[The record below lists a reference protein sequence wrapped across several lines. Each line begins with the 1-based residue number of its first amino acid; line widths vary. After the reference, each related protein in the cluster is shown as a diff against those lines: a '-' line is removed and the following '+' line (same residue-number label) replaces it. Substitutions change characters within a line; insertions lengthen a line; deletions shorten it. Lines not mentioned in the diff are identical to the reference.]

1 MTKFFLFSVKRKNLV
16 IAQNN
21 RPNKGFG
28 PKNKKE
34 AQHRINNY
42 ITAQVVRVVG
52 DNIEPRIV
60 SLREA
65 LSIADEYGL
74 DLVEISPQA
83 NPPVCKVMDYQ
94 KYLYEQKKKLKEI
107 KANSAKTEIKEI
119 RLSPQISEH
128 DVEFKCNHAIRF
140 LQDGYK
146 VKIIMT
152 FRGRS
157 IIYKD
162 NGELELLKFA
172 ERLQDYG
179 KVDQMPVLTG
189 RNMTIL
195 MVPKPKK

>member
-1 MTKFFLFSVKRKNLV
+1 MSIT
-16 IAQNN
+16 QNN
-21 RPNKGFG
+21 RQSRNFG
-28 PKNKKE
+28 PKGKKE
-34 AQHRINNY
+34 AQHRINEN

-52 DNIEPRIV
+52 DGLEPQIV

-65 LSIADEYGL
+65 LAIADEKGV

-107 KANSAKTEIKEI
+107 KANSAKTEVKEI
-119 RLSPQISEH
+119 RLSPQISDH
-128 DVEFKCNHAIRF
+128 DLEFKCNHAIRF

-146 VKIIMT
+146 VKIMMT

-179 KVDQMPVLTG
+179 KVDQMPVMTG
-189 RNMTIL
+189 RNMTIM
-195 MVPKPKK
+195 MVPKSKK

>member
-1 MTKFFLFSVKRKNLV
+1 MI

-21 RPNKGFG
+21 RPNRSFG
-28 PKNKKE
+28 PRNKKD
-34 AQHRINNY
+34 AQHRINEY

-52 DNIEPRIV
+52 DDLEPQIV

-65 LSIADEYGL
+65 LAIADERGV

-128 DVEFKCNHAIRF
+128 DVEFKRNHAIRF

-172 ERLQDYG
+172 EGLQDYG

-195 MVPKPKK
+195 MVPKSKK

>member
-1 MTKFFLFSVKRKNLV
+1 MNIT
-16 IAQNN
+16 QNN
-21 RPNKGFG
+21 RHGRNFG

-34 AQHRINNY
+34 AQHRINEN

-52 DNIEPRIV
+52 EGFEPQIV

-65 LSIADEYGL
+65 IALADEQGL

-107 KANSAKTEIKEI
+107 KANSAKTEVKEI

-128 DVEFKCNHAIRF
+128 DIEFKCNHAVRF

-189 RNMTIL
+189 RNMTIM
-195 MVPKPKK
+195 MVPKSKK

>member
-1 MTKFFLFSVKRKNLV
+1 MEPTIYNTKDAIKM
-16 IAQNN
+16 AYDQ
-21 RPNKGFG
+21 
-28 PKNKKE
+28 
-34 AQHRINNY
+34 
-42 ITAQVVRVVG
+42 
-52 DNIEPRIV
+52 
-60 SLREA
+60 
-65 LSIADEYGL
+65 GL
-74 DLVEISPQA
+74 DLVMISPNA
-83 NPPVCKVMDYQ
+83 NPPVCKIIEYQ

-107 KANSAKTEIKEI
+107 KANSAKTEVKEI

-146 VKIIMT
+146 VKVIMT

-179 KVDQMPVLTG
+179 RVDQMPVLTG
-189 RNMTIL
+189 RNMSLL
-195 MVPKPKK
+195 MVPKTKK